1 MQKVELDHDEL
12 VILDELLTTL
22 NKEVE
27 DSKYITMDHKS
38 NIYVLH
44 LKLKHAHRSYHDVN

>member
-1 MQKVELDHDEL
+1 MQKVELDHEEL

-27 DSKYITMDHKS
+27 DSKYITIDHKS